1 MQPTLLDD
9 KDNQDFDPRNGWD
22 DEQYGIGLFPG
33 GGEDDNK
40 NDIASTTSAII
51 PSSRDRAMIAQARIA
66 MFEPAIQGRHVPPSV
81 AVEPKTELHDWTD
94 ESEEKFLSHLSEEE
108 RKKLW
113 MSISHRCCVKGC
125 PRKRRG
131 LSAKIRPGKT
141 GGVLHLP
148 IPDIHIGYIMSL
160 YFLRRRKQLKTQQ
173 EEDLQMALWNSRQET
188 KAKGPSLPDAFGDS
202 QEQMDFALTLSASE
216 YDAINDPYHV
226 EDDYQ
231 PDEKSW
237 LDP

>member
-94 ESEEKFLSHLSEEE
+94 ESEEKFLSHLTVEERQKLDEHLASLLRKGLSEEE
-108 RKKLW
+108 AWAVRKDTA
-113 MSISHRCCVKGC
+113 R
-125 PRKRRG
+125 
-131 LSAKIRPGKT
+131 
-141 GGVLHLP
+141 
-148 IPDIHIGYIMSL
+148 
-160 YFLRRRKQLKTQQ
+160 
-173 EEDLQMALWNSRQET
+173 EDRWSSSSSNT
-188 KAKGPSLPDAFGDS
+188 
-202 QEQMDFALTLSASE
+202 
-216 YDAINDPYHV
+216 
-226 EDDYQ
+226 
-231 PDEKSW
+231 
-237 LDP
+237 